1 MRGRDVSRPHH
12 QGQQSQ
18 SHHHGA
24 RPSPALSDLSITEF
38 VALSR
43 LGFYPHGLVVGAAV
57 FDAGW
62 GDGLYG
68 QTREVT
74 KVGQAMHAAR
84 SLAVGRM
91 RKQAAEHNA
100 EGVVGVRLDVEHH
113 VWRGGHLVAR
123 FLAVGTAIGFDAS
136 RAPDEIK
143 NSPSLRVHG
152 QPFTSD
158 LSGQDFVTL
167 LRAGYRPVSL
177 AMGTCVYEI
186 APQDVT
192 QYTMS
197 WSNEEMVV
205 CTRAYM
211 EARETAMQNLAHD
224 LFREVPEGSPD
235 AATGI
240 VGMTVT
246 ESGHASWSNIVEYN
260 AVGTAVTP
268 LRADDPRKAPQLPAP
283 HMVVP
288 LDR

>member
-1 MRGRDVSRPHH
+1 MSKHH
-12 QGQQSQ
+12 HHEQQI
-18 SHHHGA
+18 HHGA

-62 GDGLYG
+62 GDGMWG

-74 KVGQAMHAAR
+74 KVGHAMHQAR
-84 SLAVGRM
+84 ALAVSRM
-91 RKQAAEHNA
+91 RQQAAEHQA

-113 VWRGGHLVAR
+113 VWRGGHMVAR
-123 FLAVGTAIGFDAS
+123 FLAIGTAIGFDAA

-143 NSPSLRVHG
+143 ASPSLRVNGH
-152 QPFTSD
+152 PFTSD

-186 APQDVT
+186 AAQDVT
-192 QYTMS
+192 QYTTS

-211 EARETAMQNLAHD
+211 EARETAMQNLTHD
-224 LFREVPEGSPD
+224 LFREVPESSPD
-235 AATGI
+235 APTGI

-246 ESGHASWSNIVEYN
+246 ENGHAAWSNIVEYN

-268 LRADDPRKAPQLPAP
+268 LRADDPRKAAQLPAP
-283 HMVVP
+283 YVVVP

>member
-1 MRGRDVSRPHH
+1 MSRQHH
-12 QGQQSQ
+12 GQGHHGEGQ
-18 SHHHGA
+18 HHHGT
-24 RPSPALSDLSITEF
+24 RPTPALSDLSITEF

-43 LGFYPHGLVVGAAV
+43 LGFFPHGLVVGAAV

-62 GDGLYG
+62 GDGLWN

-74 KVGQAMHAAR
+74 KVGHAMHAAR
-84 SLAVGRM
+84 ALAVARM
-91 RKQAAEHNA
+91 RQQAADVNA

-123 FLAVGTAIGFDAS
+123 FLAIGTAIGFDAS

-143 NSPSLRVHG
+143 QSPSLRVNGH
-152 QPFTSD
+152 PFTSD

-167 LRAGYRPVSL
+167 LRCGYRPVSL

-186 APQDVT
+186 GQMDVAP
-192 QYTMS
+192 YLAS
-197 WSNEEMVV
+197 WSNEEMSV

-211 EARETAMQNLAHD
+211 EARETAMQNLTHD
-224 LFREVPEGSPD
+224 LFREVPEGSAD
-235 AATGI
+235 AACGI

-260 AVGTAVTP
+260 AVGTAVAP
-268 LRADDPRKAPQLPAP
+268 LRPDDPRRAPQLPAP
-283 HMVVP
+283 YVVVP

>member
-1 MRGRDVSRPHH
+1 MSRHH
-12 QGQQSQ
+12 QPQHQGV
-18 SHHHGA
+18 HHHGM

-38 VALSR
+38 VALAR
-43 LGFYPHGLVVGAAV
+43 MGFFPHGLVVGAAV

-74 KVGQAMHAAR
+74 KVGNAMHAAR
-84 SLAVGRM
+84 ALAVGRM
-91 RKQAAEHNA
+91 RQQAAQHQA

-113 VWRGGHLVAR
+113 VWRGGHMVAR
-123 FLAVGTAIGFDAS
+123 FLAIGTAIGFDAS

-143 NSPSLRVHG
+143 HSPSLRVNGH
-152 QPFTSD
+152 PFTSD

-192 QYTMS
+192 QYTSS

-224 LFREVPEGSPD
+224 LFREIPANSPD
-235 AATGI
+235 APTGI
-240 VGMTVT
+240 VGMTVQ

-268 LRADDPRKAPQLPAP
+268 LRADDPRKSATLPAP
-283 HMVVP
+283 YVVVP

>member
-1 MRGRDVSRPHH
+1 MSRGHH
-12 QGQQSQ
+12 AHHDQGQ
-18 SHHHGA
+18 HHHGT
-24 RPSPALSDLSITEF
+24 RPTPALSDLSITEF

-43 LGFYPHGLVVGAAV
+43 LGFFPHGLVVGAAV

-62 GDGLYG
+62 GDGLWN

-74 KVGQAMHAAR
+74 KVGHAMHAAR
-84 SLAVGRM
+84 ALAVARM
-91 RKQAAEHNA
+91 RKQAAEVHA

-123 FLAVGTAIGFDAS
+123 FLAIGTAIGFDAS

-143 NSPSLRVHG
+143 QSPSLRVNG

-167 LRAGYRPVSL
+167 LRAGFRPVSL

-186 APQDVT
+186 AQTDVAG
-192 QYTMS
+192 YMAS
-197 WSNEEMVV
+197 WSNEEMTV
-205 CTRAYM
+205 CTRAYT

-224 LFREVPEGSPD
+224 LFREHPANSAD
-235 AATGI
+235 APAGI

-246 ESGHASWSNIVEYN
+246 ETGHSSWSNIVEYN
-260 AVGTAVTP
+260 AVGTAVAP
-268 LRADDPRKAPQLPAP
+268 LAPNDPRRAAQLPAP
-283 HMVVP
+283 YVVVP